1 MNTLAEHRSVT
12 SAVTS
17 FAVHLRPTTRLAKLY
32 HYRRNGIY
40 YLRLRETGSTTRT
53 ASVSL
58 KTTDRRAA
66 MDASQRLE
74 ETIKAFHLDHP
85 QAAWSELREHLLWVA
100 EDLLSSAHDVHSL
113 RDWGDLYE
121 DVRTNLAEI
130 AATMPLSVNQ
140 HEHVAKAQQVMI
152 AAQVRL
158 QGDSV
163 PLVNIIRDL
172 EGDQEQAG
180 ESVPV
185 SLSVLA
191 PPMTFEI
198 LSGLYLADRGQ
209 DQKASTLKETKVC
222 HGTLSAQLGDLD
234 LRNHSRADLV
244 ALRDRLS
251 EGRRP
256 STVNKLIVKLSAVFA
271 WAVENGHLVK
281 TYDKKL
287 KLTKGLESTRKAF
300 TQAQVAKVMNYAS
313 NLPEISWK
321 RWLLSLGV
329 ITGGR
334 LNEIS
339 QLTTSDIKTL
349 ESGITAIHINEVGE
363 GKSIKNKRSERLVP
377 LTDGAYGFDLAAFL
391 RYVET
396 CKASQGESLAQI
408 GYKTAGD
415 WANRQAIPE
424 ALGDD
429 HIAGLTFHSLRHSLA
444 SLMQVKGVPT
454 VHAQAVMGHAS
465 GTITFDTYGS
475 GVPVEVIA
483 EMLCDLLRG
492 ALKAA
497 EDPAGTAE
505 ESIGHFVGVDQL

>member
-1 MNTLAEHRSVT
+1 
-12 SAVTS
+12 
-17 FAVHLRPTTRLAKLY
+17 
-32 HYRRNGIY
+32 
-40 YLRLRETGSTTRT
+40 
-53 ASVSL
+53 
-58 KTTDRRAA
+58 
-66 MDASQRLE
+66 MDASQRLA

-85 QAAWSELREHLLWVA
+85 QATFSELKEHLLWVA
-100 EDLLSSAHDVHSL
+100 EDLLSSAHEVHSL

-121 DVRTNLAEI
+121 DVKTNLTEI

-140 HEHVAKAQQVMI
+140 QEHVMKAKQVMI
-152 AAQVRL
+152 AAQARL

-172 EGDQEQAG
+172 EGDQGQAG
-180 ESVPV
+180 EIVSVP
-185 SLSVLA
+185 LSVLA
-191 PPMTFEI
+191 PPMTFDV

-209 DQKASTLKETKVC
+209 DQKASTLKETKLC

-244 ALRDRLS
+244 ALRDRLHTT
-251 EGRRP
+251 RAA

-271 WAVENGHLVK
+271 WAVENGHLIK

-300 TQAQVAKVMNYAS
+300 SQAQVAKVMDYAS
-313 NLPEISWK
+313 NLPETSWK

-339 QLTTSDIKTL
+339 QLTRSDIQTL
-349 ESGITAIHINEVGE
+349 DSGVTAIHINEVGE
-363 GKSIKNKRSERLVP
+363 GKSIKNKRSERLIP

-391 RYVET
+391 RYVES
-396 CKASQGESLAQI
+396 CKLSGSDSLAQI

-429 HIAGLTFHSLRHSLA
+429 HKAGLTFHSLRHSLA

-475 GVPVEVIA
+475 GVPVETLV
-483 EMLCDLLRG
+483 EMLGGLFR
-492 ALKAA
+492 
-497 EDPAGTAE
+497 
-505 ESIGHFVGVDQL
+505 V

>member
-1 MNTLAEHRSVT
+1 MNILAERRPVT

-17 FAVHLRPTTRLAKLY
+17 FAIHLRPTTRLAKLY

-40 YLRLRETGSTTRT
+40 YLRLRETGSTIRT

-58 KTTDRRAA
+58 KTSDRRAA
-66 MDASQRLE
+66 MDASQRLA
-74 ETIKAFHLDHP
+74 ETLKAFHLDHP
-85 QAAWSELREHLLWVA
+85 QATWSELREHLLWVA
-100 EDLLSSAHDVHSL
+100 ENLLSSAHDVHSL

-121 DVRTNLAEI
+121 DVWTNLAEI
-130 AATMPLSVNQ
+130 AATMPLSVDQ
-140 HEHVAKAQQVMI
+140 HEHVMKAKQVMT
-152 AAQVRL
+152 AAQARL

-172 EGDQEQAG
+172 DGDQGQAG
-180 ESVPV
+180 EIVSVP
-185 SLSVLA
+185 LSVLA
-191 PPMTFEI
+191 PPMTFDV

-209 DQKASTLKETKVC
+209 DQKASTLKETKLC

-244 ALRDRLS
+244 ALRDRLHTT
-251 EGRRP
+251 RAA

-271 WAVENGHLVK
+271 WAVENGHLIK

-300 TQAQVAKVMNYAS
+300 SQAQVAKVMDYAS
-313 NLPEISWK
+313 NLPETSWK

-339 QLTTSDIKTL
+339 QLTTSDIKTF

-377 LTDGAYGFDLAAFL
+377 LTDGAYGFDVAAFL

-396 CKASQGESLAQI
+396 CKDNQGESLAQI

-429 HIAGLTFHSLRHSLA
+429 HKAGLTYHSLRHSLA

-483 EMLCDLLRG
+483 GMLCDLFSGRL
-492 ALKAA
+492 
-497 EDPAGTAE
+497 
-505 ESIGHFVGVDQL
+505 ESR